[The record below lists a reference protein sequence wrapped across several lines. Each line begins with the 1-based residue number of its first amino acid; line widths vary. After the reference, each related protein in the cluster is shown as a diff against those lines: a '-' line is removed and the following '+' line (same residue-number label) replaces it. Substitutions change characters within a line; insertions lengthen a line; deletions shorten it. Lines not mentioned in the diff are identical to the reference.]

1 MQNAQIWKS
10 IEALCDEAEAV
21 IKDGTPMMAVIK
33 STAPPAMARE
43 QITEP
48 AAEDQ
53 NEKPALAVLPSQAP
67 PPAVNIVGK
76 TDLSANAEDVSLS
89 NATMAEI
96 AAAIDRAGKAP
107 KTQIIEQQ
115 PQIMSDQLRHDLLT
129 EVGSA
134 VRNVLANE
142 LPHMVRHAVSE
153 SLYELLTTAP
163 PKEATKPD
171 SPQNQ
176 AIEAKPANQKASPKK
191 ATSKKAAIKKTAKLH
206 KKIAAKKAVTKK
218 THGEKNG
225 GEKSSSQKSH
235 TQSHKPDIT
244 TLSARPLSR
253 LQARHD
259 DALS

>member
-53 NEKPALAVLPSQAP
+53 NEKPALAVLPSQTP

-191 ATSKKAAIKKTAKLH
+191 AAIKKTAAKKAAT

-218 THGEKNG
+218 TMAK
-225 GEKSSSQKSH
+225 KTVAKK
-235 TQSHKPDIT
+235 TVAKKAVVRKAT
-244 TLSARPLSR
+244 RKATSR
-253 LQARHD
+253 T
-259 DALS
+259 

>member
-1 MQNAQIWKS
+1 
-10 IEALCDEAEAV
+10 
-21 IKDGTPMMAVIK
+21 
-33 STAPPAMARE
+33 
-43 QITEP
+43 
-48 AAEDQ
+48 
-53 NEKPALAVLPSQAP
+53 
-67 PPAVNIVGK
+67 
-76 TDLSANAEDVSLS
+76 
-89 NATMAEI
+89 MAEI

-191 ATSKKAAIKKTAKLH
+191 ATSKKAA
-206 KKIAAKKAVTKK
+206 KKAVTKK
-218 THGEKNG
+218 TMAK
-225 GEKSSSQKSH
+225 KTVAKK
-235 TQSHKPDIT
+235 TVAKKAVVRKAT
-244 TLSARPLSR
+244 RKATSR
-253 LQARHD
+253 T
-259 DALS
+259 

>member
-43 QITEP
+43 QES
-48 AAEDQ
+48 DQ
-53 NEKPALAVLPSQAP
+53 TADAQTEKPALTGLPSQAP

-76 TDLSANAEDVSLS
+76 TDPSENADDVSLS

-107 KTQIIEQQ
+107 KTQITDQQ
-115 PQIMSDQLRHDLLT
+115 PQIMSDQLRHDLMS

-142 LPHMVRHAVSE
+142 LPQIVRHAVSE
-153 SLYELLTTAP
+153 SLYELLTTTP
-163 PKEATKPD
+163 PKGAAKAN
-171 SPQNQ
+171 SPRNQ
-176 AIEAKPANQKASPKK
+176 AIEAKPAKRKAAAKKPATKK
-191 ATSKKAAIKKTAKLH
+191 ADTKKPVAKKP
-206 KKIAAKKAVTKK
+206 AAKKATRK
-218 THGEKNG
+218 TT
-225 GEKSSSQKSH
+225 SL
-235 TQSHKPDIT
+235 T
-244 TLSARPLSR
+244 
-253 LQARHD
+253 
-259 DALS
+259 

>member
-53 NEKPALAVLPSQAP
+53 NEKPALAILPSQAP

-142 LPHMVRHAVSE
+142 LPQMVRHAVSE

-191 ATSKKAAIKKTAKLH
+191 ASPKKATSKKAAIKKTAAKKAAT

-218 THGEKNG
+218 TMAK
-225 GEKSSSQKSH
+225 KTVAKKAVVRKA
-235 TQSHKPDIT
+235 TRKAT
-244 TLSARPLSR
+244 SR
-253 LQARHD
+253 T
-259 DALS
+259 

>member
-53 NEKPALAVLPSQAP
+53 NEKLALAVLPSQAP

-142 LPHMVRHAVSE
+142 LPQMVRHAVSQ

-176 AIEAKPANQKASPKK
+176 AIEGKPANQKASPKK
-191 ATSKKAAIKKTAKLH
+191 ATSKKAAIKKTAAKKAAT

-218 THGEKNG
+218 AVTK
-225 GEKSSSQKSH
+225 KTMAKK
-235 TQSHKPDIT
+235 TVVRKAT
-244 TLSARPLSR
+244 RKATSR
-253 LQARHD
+253 T
-259 DALS
+259 

>member
-43 QITEP
+43 QIAEP

-191 ATSKKAAIKKTAKLH
+191 ASPKKATSKKAAIKKTAAKKAAT

-218 THGEKNG
+218 TMAK
-225 GEKSSSQKSH
+225 KTVAKKAVVRKA
-235 TQSHKPDIT
+235 TRKAT
-244 TLSARPLSR
+244 SR
-253 LQARHD
+253 T
-259 DALS
+259 